1 MPSSEL
7 SFRPLQAPVPAL
19 TVGVVAVAPFLAL
32 LLLALTS
39 DIGLA
44 DRARYLMG
52 AWGAI
57 LLAFHG
63 GCRWGFAAAG
73 LGEGATWWTLGVG
86 VVPALLGLLALGVG
100 GRAMLWIEAPAF
112 VAVFAADVALARVGG
127 TPGWWPGLILPLLTI
142 CTVCTMIGALT

>member
-7 SFRPLQAPVPAL
+7 SFRPLQAPIPAL
-19 TVGVVAVAPFLAL
+19 AVGLVAVAPFVVL

-39 DIGLA
+39 EIGGA

-52 AWGAI
+52 VWGAI

-86 VVPALLGLLALGVG
+86 VAPALLGFLALGIG

-112 VAVFAADVALARVGG
+112 IAVFAADVSLARVGG
-127 TPGWWPGLILPLLTI
+127 APSWWPGLILPLLAI
-142 CTVCTMIGALT
+142 CTLCTMIGAVS